1 MQQRPEWR
9 YVGSV
14 FGDPDL
20 AVINRDAVD
29 AVWRAFVG
37 ETGARDQLIRTV
49 GRRDPLSPPTT
60 DLATMPARWRT
71 GTMMS
76 ACA

>member
-1 MQQRPEWR
+1 MVRPTAPAAANRDIFSEMQQRPEWR

-37 ETGARDQLIRTV
+37 ETGARDQLIRSGQV
-49 GRRDPLSPPTT
+49 AQDRRP
-60 DLATMPARWRT
+60 
-71 GTMMS
+71 
-76 ACA
+76 